1 MEKEIIKIKNLKKEF
16 KAFSRSESFFEAIKS
31 LVKRDY
37 QTVTAVDNI
46 DFSIHKG
53 EIVGFLGPNG
63 AGKST
68 TIKMLSGIV
77 YPDSGEIE
85 VLGFNPWKERIKYV
99 GNIGVIFGQKSQLF
113 WDLPPVD
120 SFYMNKEIYNI
131 DKKIFNDTLDHFVK
145 LLDLSDIMRKPTR
158 QLSLG
163 ERMKCEFVMSMLH
176 RPKIVF
182 LDEPTIGLD
191 IFAKEIIRKF
201 IKDMNKKFG
210 TTFIITSHD
219 LEDIENLCDRVIII
233 NHGKIV
239 FDDDV
244 SKLVVKDKKY
254 ITVKFYEKI
263 DFKKLEKVKDV
274 KVLDKIS
281 EYSVR
286 LEANVKKIYVDELI
300 KKIRMEKRIED
311 LEISNPP
318 ITEIIKKLYKD

>member
-1 MEKEIIKIKNLKKEF
+1 MEKIIIVERLKKEF
-16 KAFSRSESFFEAIKS
+16 KSFNRSESFVEALKS

-37 QTVTAVDNI
+37 KVTKAVDDI
-46 DFSIHKG
+46 SFSISKG

-77 YPDSGEIE
+77 YADSGNIE

-113 WDLPPVD
+113 WDLPPID
-120 SFYMNKEIYNI
+120 AFYMNKEIYNI
-131 DKKIFNDTLDHFVK
+131 DKKIFDDTLEYFVR
-145 LLDLSDIMRKPTR
+145 LLDLFEIMKKPTR

-176 RPKIVF
+176 RPKVVF

-191 IFAKEIIRKF
+191 VFAKETIRKF

-210 TTFIITSHD
+210 TTFIVTSHD

-263 DFKKLEKVKDV
+263 DFDKLSKVKEI
-274 KVLDKIS
+274 KILDRIS
-281 EYSVR
+281 EHSVR

-300 KKIRMEKRIED
+300 KKIRMGKRIED